1 MAHHYEELPANPP
14 AYEDNSRGS
23 NDNRPSEDDDDIE
36 QHAGELRGSQD
47 SLAREIEEM
56 EVDEPGSSSRLGGSL
71 SRARFAGQRIAS
83 QFNSKIIT
91 PVQRIL
97 DPVAEGYSYVSRKFE
112 AYLSKLGNPLILKR
126 FAYVIFISAIIY
138 FITIAGLF
146 PTDNSRQF
154 GSFSDRGLLNNF
166 IKDSIDLKSM
176 EESLEYLSS
185 IPHHAGTSGDLVL
198 ARYVE
203 SFYREQNLKL
213 VDFDELRTTLNFP
226 NKTTLS
232 YGDVTIDIT
241 DQFNPLSKDEKVTGN
256 LIYANYGR
264 KLDFEKLQSSKVH
277 LEDSIAIIKYGKIP
291 TSSQI
296 LLADTFGCKG
306 VLFISENDDYP
317 DTYERRSVGIPEF
330 YLGDPLSPGWSSSQL
345 PNRISMK
352 DASIA
357 KIPSAPLTRNQ
368 AKPLLESLKSG
379 VKFDDEQFS
388 GDGQTFEVTLDNH
401 VVFTTDHGIWNVLG
415 KIEGKEQS
423 DKALIIGAQRD
434 SPCNGAIFPNT
445 GTTVLL
451 ELVQVFMKLKRNFNW
466 TPLRS
471 IYFISFDASEY
482 NFAGVSELIEG
493 KTREIRKETTAYI
506 DLSEA
511 VAGDKLDIALNPIFK
526 TLFSQYQEEYGFNL
540 HSLQEYKNYVP
551 FMTEGVPV
559 IDFGYKGLKYPK
571 YTCQDTFEEFRKIGD
586 KDFSKHAKLV
596 ELISKVALNIIEDPL
611 LPFDVTEYVEGL
623 NDIFKDLQ
631 RYAHDVDAGHK
642 LRFDPVIEGILKF
655 KRVGKEL
662 ELWIKAWKDIVEE
675 DGGNEPSLLA
685 VHRWNWNSKLNQ
697 IEKLFLVD
705 LGLPKRRWY
714 KNLIFGPQFWK
725 PEEGDYEWWSFPSIR
740 DAIFDHDWNLAQQE
754 IDRVGMALSE
764 GANQF
769 IQG

>member
-1 MAHHYEELPANPP
+1 MVHNYQGLPTNPP
-14 AYEDNSRGS
+14 AYEDGRNSD
-23 NDNRPSEDDDDIE
+23 DNNRDAGDDDDIE
-36 QHAGELRGSQD
+36 QQLRGSQD

-56 EVDEPGSSSRLGGSL
+56 EIEEPESAARSRGSL
-71 SRARFAGQRIAS
+71 SRARFAGQRLAS
-83 QFNSKIIT
+83 EFNSKIIS

-97 DPVAEGYSYVSRKFE
+97 DPVAEGYTFISRKFD
-112 AYLSKLGNPLILKR
+112 AYISKIGNPLILKR

-154 GSFSDRGLLNNF
+154 GSFSDRDLLNNF

-176 EESLEYLSS
+176 EENLEYLSS
-185 IPHHAGTSGDLVL
+185 IPHIAGTAGDLTL

-203 SFYREQNLKL
+203 SYYKEQNLKL
-213 VDFDELRTTLNFP
+213 VDFDELRTLLNFP
-226 NKTTLS
+226 NKTTLK
-232 YGDVTIDIT
+232 YGDETIDIT
-241 DQFNPLSKDEKVTGN
+241 EQFNPLSKDAKATGN

-264 KLDFEKLQSSKVH
+264 KLDFENLQNNKVH
-277 LEDSIAIIKYGKIP
+277 LEDSIAVIKYGKIP

-306 VLFISENDDYP
+306 VLFISETNDYP
-317 DTYERRSVGIPEF
+317 DSYERRSVAIPEF

-345 PNRISMK
+345 PNRISMR

-357 KIPSAPLTRNQ
+357 KIPSAVLTRNQ
-368 AKPLLESLKSG
+368 ANPLLESLKSG
-379 VKFDDEQFS
+379 VKFDDGQLS
-388 GDGQTFEVTLDNH
+388 GDGTSYEVTLDNH
-401 VVFTTDHGIWNVLG
+401 VTFIQDHGIWNVLG

-434 SPCNGAIFPNT
+434 APCNGAIYPNT

-466 TPLRS
+466 SPLRS

-511 VAGDKLDIALNPIFK
+511 VAGDKLDVALNPIFK
-526 TLFSQYQEEYGFNL
+526 SLFSQYQEEYGLEL

-551 FMTEGVPV
+551 LMTEGVPI

-571 YTCQDTFEEFRKIGD
+571 FTCADTFDEFRKIGD
-586 KDFSKHAKLV
+586 KDFSKHARLV
-596 ELISKVALNIIEDPL
+596 ELVSKISLHIIEDPL
-611 LPFDVTEYVEGL
+611 IPFDVSEYVEGL
-623 NDIFKDLQ
+623 NERFKDLQ
-631 RYAHDVDAGHK
+631 RYAHDVDAGNP
-642 LRFDPVIEGILKF
+642 LRFDALMEGILKF

-662 ELWIKAWKDIVEE
+662 ELWVKAWKDIVEE
-675 DGGNEPSLLA
+675 DGGNEPSLLS

-697 IEKLFLVD
+697 AEKLFIAD
-705 LGLPKRRWY
+705 AGLPKRRWY

-725 PEEGDYEWWSFPSIR
+725 PEEADYEWWSYPSIR
-740 DAIFDHDWNLAQQE
+740 DAIFEHDWNVAQEE
-754 IDRVGMALSE
+754 IERVGKALTE
-764 GANQF
+764 GASVF